1 MPAALSPFISA
12 GLISASEMLVILTL
26 PLMVRRTCGSA
37 TDIAVKLAVVGQFDP
52 PVGLR
57 AAVIQAGVEGQR
69 IEGDRQRVALHLLHH
84 LDAVAGQRDFRLR
97 QRAARLPADV
107 SPAGEHAAQG
117 GVRAEERLDHRR
129 VEPVEHHAGPPLW
142 PASMVLGTHSSAFGF
157 CQQCGPTLI
166 FCSVFR

>member
-97 QRAARLPADV
+97 QRR
-107 SPAGEHAAQG
+107 
-117 GVRAEERLDHRR
+117 
-129 VEPVEHHAGPPLW
+129 
-142 PASMVLGTHSSAFGF
+142 PASS
-157 CQQCGPTLI
+157 
-166 FCSVFR
+166 